1 MWGKCIWFLNPTV
14 VYLTNLLC
22 NACEIN
28 LPKIGRTWKLL
39 YWCLFL
45 PLICEVNVFI
55 VFSKSPEA
63 SMGHSGGEHLLHSQ
77 NTLMYFW
84 CQRTVWKSHPN
95 SCSLRNER
103 ISEDT
108 WCTVHQARAKN
119 QSLSS
124 PPLPAGGHGVGFGWR
139 FWKLPSLTPRSPLH
153 SFFGILASDDLIA
166 SRRWG

>member
-1 MWGKCIWFLNPTV
+1 MRVK
-14 VYLTNLLC
+14 
-22 NACEIN
+22 
-28 LPKIGRTWKLL
+28 
-39 YWCLFL
+39 
-45 PLICEVNVFI
+45 LICPRLDEPESYCIGAFFCLWSVKSMFFI

-63 SMGHSGGEHLLHSQ
+63 SMGHSGGEHLSHSQ

-139 FWKLPSLTPRSPLH
+139 FWKLPSLTPRPPLH

-166 SRRWG
+166 SRRRG

>member
-1 MWGKCIWFLNPTV
+1 MRVK
-14 VYLTNLLC
+14 
-22 NACEIN
+22 
-28 LPKIGRTWKLL
+28 
-39 YWCLFL
+39 
-45 PLICEVNVFI
+45 LICPRLDEPESYCIGAFFCLWSEVKSMFFI
-55 VFSKSPEA
+55 IFSKSPEA
-63 SMGHSGGEHLLHSQ
+63 SMGHSGGEHLSHSQ